1 MFEPTGYAK
10 ISTAAV
16 RALARERHAD
26 FEVFIPGRNE
36 GEDPVLYRRSD
47 AGLLEPDFKRMAEH
61 GVSALFVRV
70 EDFAKCERAIEARL
84 ADILNNPNVA
94 PGDKA
99 EIVHCTGTTIA
110 QDLIKDSVSSAS
122 LERTSMVVDNM
133 IGCVLNDPIVAAYL
147 LQMTG
152 HERSTASHM
161 FVVSTL
167 AVMLGAAAFGPDHEL
182 LQSLGFAGMLHDL
195 GKLSLA
201 GEVLN
206 KPTPLTREE
215 TLLVQQHPIESVRLI
230 GDDPHVSQAARQ
242 MILQH
247 HERVDGR
254 GYPLGVSGAE
264 LTSGSRVLSIVDSF
278 HAMIGLRAYRAP
290 LLPPDANRVLATQ
303 AGRQFDADLL
313 AIWQELFERYWTE
326 SAHVGKL
333 EVCFEAD
340 EVSPRH
346 EHRPTLPVPKI
357 IQQRPTR
364 FACKGNTMVLCSYA
378 GRLINVSA
386 APDEFGALVHDVSRT
401 GLCIYTAH
409 PMYRGEIVQVQM
421 RVDNEPVWLRSTVA
435 WCRQQDANS
444 YRIGLRFLKR
454 VSETQAN
461 EPTSV
466 LTMEDMA
473 DTATT
478 TEKTKETNTPT
489 IPKSVPRESTREK
502 CTSAMATLIG
512 IAAMRRPTAAAQRTV
527 VTLAMS
533 GDLQIRLKAVE
544 VLMGVGT
551 KMTREALTTLL
562 HDANPEVRE
571 RAVIAVG
578 TTRVTEATTT
588 LRKLLRDPVESV
600 ALRAAGALGKLGDT
614 RGLGL
619 VERMLE
625 ADGPRARLAAQVVGE
640 ITGHRFSANRE
651 GVQAA
656 RRYLMAKKAV
666 LRA

>member
-26 FEVFIPGRNE
+26 FEVFIPGRDDD
-36 GEDPVLYRRSD
+36 EDPVLYRRSD
-47 AGLLEPDFKRMAEH
+47 AGLSEPDFKRMAEH

-70 EDFAKCERAIEARL
+70 EDFAICERVIEARL

-110 QDLIKDSVSSAS
+110 HDLIKEPVSPAS

-167 AVMLGAAAFGPDHEL
+167 AVMLGAAAFGPDHKL

-201 GEVLN
+201 RELLN
-206 KPTPLTREE
+206 KPTPLTRKE

-230 GDDPHVSQAARQ
+230 GDDPHVSQTARQ

-247 HERVDGR
+247 HERIDGR
-254 GYPLGVSGAE
+254 GYPLGVSGTE
-264 LTSGSRVLSIVDSF
+264 LIPASRVLSIVDSF
-278 HAMIGLRAYRAP
+278 HALIGLRAYRTP

-303 AGRQFDADLL
+303 AGRQFDPDLL
-313 AIWQELFERYWTE
+313 NVWQELFERYWME
-326 SAHVGKL
+326 SAHARKL
-333 EVCFEAD
+333 EVSFEAD
-340 EVSPRH
+340 ELSPRH
-346 EHRPTLPVPKI
+346 EHRPTPPVPNI
-357 IQQRPTR
+357 VQQRPTR
-364 FACKGNTMVLCSYA
+364 FACKGNTLVLCSYA

-409 PMYRGEIVQVQM
+409 PMYRGEIVQVQIK
-421 RVDNEPVWLRSTVA
+421 VDDKPVWLRSTVA
-435 WCRQQDANS
+435 WCRQEDANS
-444 YRIGLRFLKR
+444 YRIGLRFIER
-454 VSETQAN
+454 VSGTQAN

-478 TEKTKETNTPT
+478 TEKTKETDPPATPK
-489 IPKSVPRESTREK
+489 PVPREPTKEK
-502 CTSAMATLIG
+502 CKSAMATLAG
-512 IAAMRRPTAAAQRTV
+512 IAAMRRPAAAAQRTV
-527 VTLAMS
+527 ITLAMS
-533 GDLQIRLKAVE
+533 GDVQVRLRAVE

-562 HDANPEVRE
+562 RDANPEVRE

-578 TTRVTEATTT
+578 TARVPEATAT
-588 LRKLLRDPVESV
+588 LRQLLGDPVESV

-614 RGLGL
+614 SGLGL
-619 VERMLE
+619 VETMLE
-625 ADGPRARLAAQVVGE
+625 ADGPRARLATQVVGE

-651 GVQAA
+651 GIQAA
-656 RRYLMAKKAV
+656 RRYLAAKKAV